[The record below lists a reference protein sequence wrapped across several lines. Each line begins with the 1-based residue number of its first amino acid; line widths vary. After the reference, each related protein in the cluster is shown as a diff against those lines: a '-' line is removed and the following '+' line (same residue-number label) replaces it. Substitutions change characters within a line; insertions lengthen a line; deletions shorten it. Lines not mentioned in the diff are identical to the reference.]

1 VNLANIRDTVGGLVD
16 DILVIVG
23 IIGFPALFAVL
34 YRAAVNKLEEKFA
47 SKDGT
52 EKALIKL
59 RSDIDGEMARLST
72 AAQSWLVDFRRM
84 EDDVRTLMAAER
96 HSTAKLNTVGQD
108 LSALSTKF
116 TESQVRQTQ
125 QMADLREHM
134 RDHLD
139 ASMDRVLEAIREL
152 KEE

>member
-72 AAQSWLVDFRRM
+72 AAQSWLVDFRS
-84 EDDVRTLMAAER
+84 RTAFHREVEHSGAGLVCAVHEVHGIAGAADAADGR
-96 HSTAKLNTVGQD
+96 
-108 LSALSTKF
+108 SARTY
-116 TESQVRQTQ
+116 EGPP
-125 QMADLREHM
+125 
-134 RDHLD
+134 
-139 ASMDRVLEAIREL
+139 
-152 KEE
+152 